1 MCASHKLEMRKEA
14 AQEWRVIMRKKLLIT
29 AAAIILSADFIAGG
43 TMAIY
48 RAAAHTDKTI
58 STSSIGVSLN
68 VNEDNIDRNSN
79 ENAINTEMVQSST
92 ETACYLPCNPF
103 LTLLPLFLLLI
114 WA

>member
-68 VNEDNIDRNSN
+68 VNEDNKYRRCQQKIQETDRS
-79 ENAINTEMVQSST
+79 M
-92 ETACYLPCNPF
+92 
-103 LTLLPLFLLLI
+103 
-114 WA
+114 

>member
-1 MCASHKLEMRKEA
+1 
-14 AQEWRVIMRKKLLIT
+14 MRKKLLIT

-68 VNEDNIDRNSN
+68 VNED
-79 ENAINTEMVQSST
+79 Q
-92 ETACYLPCNPF
+92 Y
-103 LTLLPLFLLLI
+103 
-114 WA
+114 

>member
-1 MCASHKLEMRKEA
+1 MLQRSSAGMEN
-14 AQEWRVIMRKKLLIT
+14 VIMRKKLLIT

-68 VNEDNIDRNSN
+68 VNEDNIVGIPMKMR
-79 ENAINTEMVQSST
+79 
-92 ETACYLPCNPF
+92 
-103 LTLLPLFLLLI
+103 
-114 WA
+114 

>member
-1 MCASHKLEMRKEA
+1 MESYYE
-14 AQEWRVIMRKKLLIT
+14 KK
-29 AAAIILSADFIAGG
+29 AVNHCGGNNSFSGFIAGG

-79 ENAINTEMVQSST
+79 ENAINTEMVNQRVIQKVSAKIQ
-92 ETACYLPCNPF
+92 ETDRSM
-103 LTLLPLFLLLI
+103 
-114 WA
+114 